1 MTTFYDN
8 QPQSESLTLE
18 QREQRYQQERW
29 MGEAET
35 VADDWLFAPLPSE
48 RVDEYEE
55 IYELEEAPAGTII
68 YNIETMIKEDFD
80 EEGIPNVYQ
89 SQMWSY
95 GELSRDEANEFL
107 TKLNPDLILMSFV
120 QRGDADEF

>member
-8 QPQSESLTLE
+8 QPRSEDLTIK
-18 QREQRYQQERW
+18 QREARYKNERW

-48 RVDEYEE
+48 RVEE
-55 IYELEEAPAGTII
+55 IDEDEETPPEGTTV
-68 YNIETMIKEDFD
+68 YCIETMLKGDFD
-80 EEGIPNVYQ
+80 DEGIPNVYQ
-89 SQMWSY
+89 SQMWSK

-107 TKLNPDLILMSFV
+107 TTMNPDLILLSFV
-120 QRGDADEF
+120 QRGTHDEF